1 MSELGPNRYGK
12 SGVRLLKVL
21 AGEEVVDVTLRVS
34 CEGNFAATHTAGDN
48 RQVVP
53 TDTMRNT
60 AFALAQ
66 DHLDHEL
73 ERFCALLVDHF
84 LAFQQVERVEVE
96 ARQRRW
102 GRIGSHSHA
111 FASPSGD
118 LRVAGVRQAGGEA
131 VTEAGIEGL
140 LVLKTAGSSFTGFV
154 RDRYTT
160 LPDADDRLL
169 ATSVTARWRYSS
181 PPSSF
186 TAAWES
192 VRATLVES
200 FASHP
205 SRSVQ
210 EQGYLMGADVLA
222 GNPEVAEIHLQLP
235 NKHHLAF
242 DLTRFGMEDRG
253 VVFWPVDEPYGDIA
267 LTVRR

>member
-1 MSELGPNRYGK
+1 MPELGPNRYGK

-21 AGEEVVDVTLRVS
+21 DGGGVVDVTLRVA
-34 CEGNFAATHTAGDN
+34 CQGDFAGTHTVGDN

-60 AFALAQ
+60 AFAFAQ

-73 ERFCALLVDHF
+73 EGFCGLLADHF
-84 LAFQQVERVEVE
+84 LAFEQVARVEVE

-102 GRIGSHSHA
+102 GHIGSHSHA

-118 LRVAGVRQAGGEA
+118 LRVARVSQGEEGR

-140 LVLKTAGSSFTGFV
+140 LVLKTTGSSFTGFV

-160 LPDADDRLL
+160 LPEAEDRLL
-169 ATSVTARWRYSS
+169 ATSVTAGWRYSS

-210 EQGYLMGADVLA
+210 EQGYLMGSDVLA
-222 GNPEVAEIHLQLP
+222 GNPEVAEVHLQLP